1 MRALVVTFVMLIA
14 LAPLQ
19 AANKKSHSS
28 HHGSKGTKSGKLKKQ
43 NQHHAKVTH
52 GSKTHKS

>member
-1 MRALVVTFVMLIA
+1 MRALVVIFVMLIA

-28 HHGSKGTKSGKLKKQ
+28 HHGSKSGKLKKQ